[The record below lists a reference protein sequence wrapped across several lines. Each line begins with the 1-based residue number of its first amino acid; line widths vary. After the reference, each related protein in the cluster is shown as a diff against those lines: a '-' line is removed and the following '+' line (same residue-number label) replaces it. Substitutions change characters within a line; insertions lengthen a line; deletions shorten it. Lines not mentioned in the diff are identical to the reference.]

1 MASPPLDPGFR
12 VLLIVALVTLTLF
25 TVTAVVILCKTND
38 TLPAWNHLV
47 LLGTFALLMALMVWA
62 IVKARQA
69 E

>member
-12 VLLIVALVTLTLF
+12 VLIAAALITLGLF
-25 TVTAVVILCKTND
+25 TATAVVILYKTSD

-47 LLGTFALLMALMVWA
+47 LLGTFALLMALIVCA